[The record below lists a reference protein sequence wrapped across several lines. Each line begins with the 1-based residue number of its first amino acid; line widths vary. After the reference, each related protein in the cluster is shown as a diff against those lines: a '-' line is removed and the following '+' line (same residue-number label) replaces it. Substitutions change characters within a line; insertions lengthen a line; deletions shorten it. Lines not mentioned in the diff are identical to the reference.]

1 MTPELFRMSALQKA
15 LHLEMQ
21 GLKSRGRSAYAI
33 IKEEYGLRGNRSK
46 VLEQYTRILENEQR
60 RAANPIEQYAD
71 YLERVTSSQAGE
83 TYYYD

>member
-46 VLEQYTRILENEQR
+46 VLEQYTRILLIPM
-60 RAANPIEQYAD
+60 ADGANSLLPPFYP
-71 YLERVTSSQAGE
+71 R
-83 TYYYD
+83 